1 MNTISKTIT
10 GIFGMVCLLIATNAR
25 AQSQWSNPATVGS
38 RPEVVLLYSYQ
49 WVTAGKGHQDLKI
62 VCKNITTDKIKF
74 KINYEVHFH
83 SGDVERVAS
92 SNTIE
97 LKPGEVYDPQS
108 VADWGGVYM
117 RYFLTPT
124 GGKYGAKEKW
134 FQFGKDSYGTPLYTA
149 IHSVMNMKITDFENL
164 SLKEREEKEK
174 IEKQKKEAEAKKQKE
189 EKEKKEAEEKQK
201 KEEEEEKKRK
211 EAEINKQK
219 PDPKN
224 QQTASDDT
232 VASTDFWGDGSS
244 SKKSTNSNDNNK
256 DLYPKDENFVAD
268 SKFKNNLNGINEGD
282 YFTDGTGGYY
292 KKELGGARKV
302 DKMVYER
309 EAANKIYE
317 KMERQEIE
325 RQQRDAEFKQN
336 WDNMSTSFYAMSV
349 AKEGMRDASS
359 LGSGYSSIEELNA
372 AFNQKM
378 RQVSA
383 MGSQMQVS
391 TTQAVQAYST
401 LINTGSGGYDYSGY
415 TNAIGSI
422 GAVISANKA
431 ENDAREE
438 LKKQRAEEEARI
450 KKAQLDAL
458 VAIRTEIG
466 KVYTEGGMPLSTHK
480 ITAPILY
487 VFAYNSNKA
496 DWDKNQNVAM
506 SISNVIPV
514 YRYSDGTYP
523 YTSNVK
529 RTFENAGI
537 NSPVLMGYFTNKSE
551 AENYR
556 NSLLEVA
563 PNAKFTTKEVE
574 VKVKE
579 QNSTIAT
586 NTSETDFWGTKTET
600 KKQDNAQNTET
611 DFWGT
616 QTKDKKTETKS
627 ETKKEVDFWSK

>member
-1 MNTISKTIT
+1 MNTITNTLT
-10 GIFGMVCLLIATNAR
+10 GLFGMICLLIGTHAR
-25 AQSQWSNPATVGS
+25 AQLQWSSPSTVGS

-108 VADWGGVYM
+108 VADWGGVYV

-174 IEKQKKEAEAKKQKE
+174 LEKQKKEAEARKQKE
-189 EKEKKEAEEKQK
+189 ETEKKEAEEKK
-201 KEEEEEKKRK
+201 KKEEEEKKRK

-219 PDPKN
+219 TDTKN

-232 VASTDFWGDGSS
+232 VTNTDFWGDGSS
-244 SKKSTNSNDNNK
+244 SKKATNSNDHNK
-256 DLYPKDENFVAD
+256 DLYPKDENFVSD
-268 SKFKNNLNGINEGD
+268 SKFINNLKDIKEGD
-282 YFTDGTGGYY
+282 YFTDDAGGYY

-317 KMERQEIE
+317 KMERQEVE

-336 WDNMSTSFYAMSV
+336 WDNMSTSFYAMSI

-359 LGSGYSSIEELNA
+359 LGSDYSSIEELNA

-383 MGSQMQVS
+383 MGSQMQAS

-422 GAVISANKA
+422 GAAISANKA

-438 LKKQRAEEEARI
+438 LKRQRAEEEARI

-458 VAIRTEIG
+458 IGVRTEIG
-466 KVYTEGGMPLSTHK
+466 KVYSEGGMPLSSHK
-480 ITAPILY
+480 ITASILY

-537 NSPVLMGYFTNKSE
+537 NNPVLMGYFTNKSE

-556 NSLLEVA
+556 NSLIDVA
-563 PNAKFTTKEVE
+563 PNAKFAVKEVE

-579 QNSTIAT
+579 QKSNNST

-600 KKQDNAQNTET
+600 KKQDSLQNTQT

-616 QTKDKKTETKS
+616 STRDEKTETKS

>member
-1 MNTISKTIT
+1 MNTITKTIA
-10 GIFGMVCLLIATNAR
+10 GIFGMICLLIAVDAR

-83 SGDVERVAS
+83 NGDVERVAS
-92 SNTIE
+92 ENTIE
-97 LKPGEVYDPQS
+97 LKPGEVYDPKS

-174 IEKQKKEAEAKKQKE
+174 LDKQKKEAE
-189 EKEKKEAEEKQK
+189 EKKK
-201 KEEEEEKKRK
+201 KEEEEKKRK
-211 EAEINKQK
+211 EAET
-219 PDPKN
+219 KN
-224 QQTASDDT
+224 QQTTSKKETSNNDT
-232 VASTDFWGDGSS
+232 SNETTSNNKTTDDFWGDGSS
-244 SKKSTNSNDNNK
+244 SKKSTTSNNNNK

-268 SKFKNNLNGINEGD
+268 SKFKDKLSGVKEGE
-282 YFTDGTGGYY
+282 YFTDGAGGYY

-317 KMERQEIE
+317 KMERQEAE

-336 WDNMSTSFYAMSV
+336 WDNMSTSFYAMSA
-349 AKEGMRDASS
+349 AKEGMRDAKD

-383 MGSQMQVS
+383 MGSQMQAS
-391 TTQAVQAYST
+391 TNQAVQAYSNV
-401 LINTGSGGYDYSGY
+401 ISTGSSGYDYSGY
-415 TNAIGSI
+415 TNAIGTIAS
-422 GAVISANKA
+422 AISANKA
-431 ENDAREE
+431 ENEAREE
-438 LKKQRAEEEARI
+438 LKRQRAEEEARI
-450 KKAQLDAL
+450 KKVQLDAL
-458 VAIRTEIG
+458 IAIRTEIG
-466 KVYTEGGMPLSTHK
+466 KVYTEGGMPLSAHK
-480 ITAPILY
+480 ITAPVLY

-496 DWDKNQNVAM
+496 DWDKNQSVPM
-506 SISNVIPV
+506 SISNIIPV

-537 NSPVLMGYFTNKSE
+537 SSPVLMGYFTNKSE

-556 NSLLEVA
+556 SSLLEVA
-563 PNAKFTTKEVE
+563 PNAKFAVKEVE

-579 QNSTIAT
+579 QKPNTT
-586 NTSETDFWGTKTET
+586 TTTSETDFWGTKTET
-600 KKQDNAQNTET
+600 KKQDNTQNTET

-616 QTKDKKTETKS
+616 QTKDKKAEPKK

>member
-1 MNTISKTIT
+1 MNTITKTIT
-10 GIFGMVCLLIATNAR
+10 GIFWMICLLIATNTR
-25 AQSQWSNPATVGS
+25 AQSQWSSPATVGS

-134 FQFGKDSYGTPLYTA
+134 FQFGKDSYGTPLYSA

-174 IEKQKKEAEAKKQKE
+174 LEIQKKEAEAKKQKE
-189 EKEKKEAEEKQK
+189 EKEKKESEEKRK
-201 KEEEEEKKRK
+201 KEEADKKEKEEN
-211 EAEINKQK
+211 NK
-219 PDPKN
+219 
-224 QQTASDDT
+224 QTASNNKTTD
-232 VASTDFWGDGSS
+232 DFWGDGSS

-256 DLYPKDENFVAD
+256 DLYRKDENFVAD
-268 SKFKNNLNGINEGD
+268 SKFKNNLNGIKEGD

-336 WDNMSTSFYAMSV
+336 WDNMSTSFYAMSA
-349 AKEGMRDASS
+349 AKSGMSDASS
-359 LGSGYSSIEELNA
+359 LGSGYSSIEELNT

-383 MGSQMQVS
+383 MGNQMQTS

-401 LINTGSGGYDYSGY
+401 LINTGSSGYDYSGY
-415 TNAIGSI
+415 TNAIGTI
-422 GAVISANKA
+422 GAAISVNKA

-438 LKKQRAEEEARI
+438 LKRQRAEEEARI
-450 KKAQLDAL
+450 KKEKLDAL
-458 VAIRTEIG
+458 IAIRNEIG

-480 ITAPILY
+480 ITAPVLY
-487 VFAYNSNKA
+487 VFAYNTNKA
-496 DWDKNQNVAM
+496 DWDKNQSVAM
-506 SISNVIPV
+506 SISNVIPI

-537 NSPVLMGYFTNKSE
+537 NNPVLMGYFTNKNE

-556 NSLLEVA
+556 NSLLDVA
-563 PNAKFTTKEVE
+563 PNAKFAVKEVE

-579 QNSTIAT
+579 QKSTTTT
-586 NTSETDFWGTKTET
+586 NTSETDFWGTKNET
-600 KKQDNAQNTET
+600 KKQDNTQNTET
-611 DFWGT
+611 DFWST
-616 QTKDKKTETKS
+616 STKDKKTEVKA
-627 ETKKEVDFWSK
+627 EPKKEDDFWSK

>member
-1 MNTISKTIT
+1 MNTITKIIT
-10 GIFGMVCLLIATNAR
+10 GIVGIICLLIATNTR
-25 AQSQWSNPATVGS
+25 AQSQWSSPATVGS
-38 RPEVVLLYSYQ
+38 RSEVVVLYSYQ
-49 WVTAGKGHQDLKI
+49 WVTTGKGHQDLKI

-97 LKPGEVYDPQS
+97 LKPGEVYDPKS

-134 FQFGKDSYGTPLYTA
+134 FQFGKDSYGTPLYSA

-174 IEKQKKEAEAKKQKE
+174 LEKQKKEAEAKKQKE
-189 EKEKKEAEEKQK
+189 EKEKKEAEEKKK
-201 KEEEEEKKRK
+201 KEAADKKEKEENKK
-211 EAEINKQK
+211 
-219 PDPKN
+219 
-224 QQTASDDT
+224 QTASNNKTTD
-232 VASTDFWGDGSS
+232 DFWGDGSS
-244 SKKSTNSNDNNK
+244 SKKSTNSNDTNK

-268 SKFKNNLNGINEGD
+268 SKFKNNLNGVKEGD
-282 YFTDGTGGYY
+282 YFTDDAGGYY
-292 KKELGGARKV
+292 KRELGGARKV

-325 RQQRDAEFKQN
+325 RQQREAEFN
-336 WDNMSTSFYAMSV
+336 HNLDNMSTSFYAMSA
-349 AKEGMRDASS
+349 AKTGMRDASS
-359 LGSGYSSIEELNA
+359 LGSGYSSIEELNT

-383 MGSQMQVS
+383 MGSQMQAS

-401 LINTGSGGYDYSGY
+401 LINTGSSGYDYSGY

-422 GAVISANKA
+422 GAAISANKA

-438 LKKQRAEEEARI
+438 LKRQRAEEEARI
-450 KKAQLDAL
+450 KKEKLDAL
-458 VAIRTEIG
+458 ITIRTEIG
-466 KVYTEGGMPLSTHK
+466 KVYIEGGMPLSSHK
-480 ITAPILY
+480 ITAPVLY
-487 VFAYNSNKA
+487 VFAYNTNKA
-496 DWDKNQNVAM
+496 DWDKNQSVAM
-506 SISNVIPV
+506 SISNVISV

-529 RTFENAGI
+529 QTFENAGI
-537 NSPVLMGYFTNKSE
+537 NSPVLMGYFTNKTE

-556 NSLLEVA
+556 NSLLDVA
-563 PNAKFTTKEVE
+563 PNAKFAVKEVE

-579 QNSTIAT
+579 QKSGTTT
-586 NTSETDFWGTKTET
+586 NTSETDFWGTKTNT
-600 KKQDNAQNTET
+600 KKQENIQNTET

-616 QTKDKKTETKS
+616 ATKNKKTESKK
-627 ETKKEVDFWSK
+627 ETKKEDDFWSK

>member
-10 GIFGMVCLLIATNAR
+10 GIFGMICLFASNSLTAQVNNVFAVEQQDARIYVEMFYQYDNNAFG
-25 AQSQWSNPATVGS
+25 NLT
-38 RPEVVLLYSYQ
+38 
-49 WVTAGKGHQDLKI
+49 QD
-62 VCKNITTDKIKF
+62 F
-74 KINYEVHFH
+74 KINVYNRTNDKLHIYIEYYADLTCGKRKTYQLGPL
-83 SGDVERVAS
+83 GDGYILQPNDRIDK
-92 SNTIE
+92 T
-97 LKPGEVYDPQS
+97 
-108 VADWGGVYM
+108 WGNDGINAYVRLLGNNECSKDSWKQTGVD
-117 RYFLTPT
+117 
-124 GGKYGAKEKW
+124 KDGAKTYSIINSL
-134 FQFGKDSYGTPLYTA
+134 GYR
-149 IHSVMNMKITDFENL
+149 VVKIINL
-164 SLKEREEKEK
+164 SEQER
-174 IEKQKKEAEAKKQKE
+174 
-189 EKEKKEAEEKQK
+189 KEAEEKK
-201 KEEEEEKKRK
+201 KK
-211 EAEINKQK
+211 EAET
-219 PDPKN
+219 KN
-224 QQTASDDT
+224 QQTTSKKEPSNKDAFTETS
-232 VASTDFWGDGSS
+232 ADFWGNTSSS
-244 SKKSTNSNDNNK
+244 SKKSTTSNNNNK

-268 SKFKNNLNGINEGD
+268 SKFKNNLNAIKEGE
-282 YFTDGTGGYY
+282 YFTDGAGGYY

-317 KMERQEIE
+317 KMERQEAE

-336 WDNMSTSFYAMSV
+336 WDNMSISFYAMSA
-349 AKEGMRDASS
+349 AKEGMRDAKD

-383 MGSQMQVS
+383 MGSQMQAS
-391 TTQAVQAYST
+391 TNQAIQAYSN
-401 LINTGSGGYDYSGY
+401 IISTGSSGYDYSGY
-415 TNAIGSI
+415 INAIGTIAS
-422 GAVISANKA
+422 AISANKA
-431 ENDAREE
+431 EKDAREE
-438 LKKQRAEEEARI
+438 LKRQRAEEEARI

-537 NSPVLMGYFTNKSE
+537 SNPVLMGYFTNKSE

-556 NSLLEVA
+556 SSLLEVA
-563 PNAKFTTKEVE
+563 PNAKFAVKEVE

-579 QNSTIAT
+579 QKPNTTT
-586 NTSETDFWGTKTET
+586 NTSETDFWEQKPKLKNKTIPKT
-600 KKQDNAQNTET
+600 PKPTFGVHQQKIKKQNLKRKQ
-611 DFWGT
+611 
-616 QTKDKKTETKS
+616 KKKLTFG
-627 ETKKEVDFWSK
+627 VSKRLCRMSS

>member
-1 MNTISKTIT
+1 MKAITRILT
-10 GIFGMVCLLIATNAR
+10 GIFWMMMLLTTTSAM
-25 AQSQWSNPATVGS
+25 AQSQWSNSATVGS
-38 RPEVVLLYSYQ
+38 SPEVVLLYSYQ

-108 VADWGGVYM
+108 LADWGGVYM

-124 GGKYGAKEKW
+124 GGKYGTKEKW
-134 FQFGKDSYGTPLYTA
+134 FQFGKDSYGAPLYSA

-164 SLKEREEKEK
+164 SQKEREEKEK
-174 IEKQKKEAEAKKQKE
+174 LEKQKKDAEAKKQKE
-189 EKEKKEAEEKQK
+189 EKEKKETEEKK
-201 KEEEEEKKRK
+201 KKEEEEKKRK

-219 PDPKN
+219 TDPKN

-232 VASTDFWGDGSS
+232 VASTDFWGDGYS

-268 SKFKNNLNGINEGD
+268 SKFKNNLNGIKEGD

-317 KMERQEIE
+317 KMERQEME

-336 WDNMSTSFYAMSV
+336 WDNMSTSFYAMSA

-359 LGSGYSSIEELNA
+359 LGSGYSSIEELNT

-383 MGSQMQVS
+383 MGSQIQAS
-391 TTQAVQAYST
+391 ATQTFQAYTTMLS
-401 LINTGSGGYDYSGY
+401 SASSGYDYSAY
-415 TNAIGSI
+415 TNTIGSI
-422 GAVISANKA
+422 ASAISAGNA
-431 ENDAREE
+431 ERDAREE
-438 LKKQRAEEEARI
+438 LQRQRKEEEAKI
-450 KKAQLDAL
+450 KKTQLDAL
-458 VAIRTEIG
+458 IAIRTEIG

-480 ITAPILY
+480 ITVPILY

-496 DWDKNQNVAM
+496 DWDKNQSVPM
-506 SISNVIPV
+506 RISNVIPV

-537 NSPVLMGYFTNKSE
+537 SSPVLIGYFTNMIE

-556 NSLLEVA
+556 NSLIDVA
-563 PNAKFTTKEVE
+563 PNAKFSVKEVE

-579 QNSTIAT
+579 QKPAITS

-600 KKQDNAQNTET
+600 KKQDNLQNTQT

-616 QTKDKKTETKS
+616 PTKDKKTETKS
-627 ETKKEVDFWSK
+627 ETKTKDDFWGK